1 MTLLYLSR
9 CLTDINLEGQAD
21 GGEDG
26 LDGEGSGEEG
36 LGGLEDQEQSGA
48 GAAVEE
54 GVGEEQIGA
63 MSADTPSC
71 FDCGRV
77 FATWQG
83 VNVHSRNCS

>member
-1 MTLLYLSR
+1 MLYLFYLFR
-9 CLTDINLEGQAD
+9 CLTDFNLEGQDD
-21 GGEDG
+21 GGDDG

-36 LGGLEDQEQSGA
+36 LGAGA
-48 GAAVEE
+48 GAGVEE

-83 VNVHSRNCS
+83 VNIHSRNCS